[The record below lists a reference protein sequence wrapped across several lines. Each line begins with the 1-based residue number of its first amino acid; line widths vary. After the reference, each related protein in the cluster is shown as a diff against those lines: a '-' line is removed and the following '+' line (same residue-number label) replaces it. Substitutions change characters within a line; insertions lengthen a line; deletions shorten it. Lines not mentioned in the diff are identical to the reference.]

1 VVVQTTD
8 LQALGAYYHLVL
20 ITTPSKARAMQVYE
34 SLDTLKAQARV
45 MELRHP
51 EVRTVYKV
59 ALGRF
64 LEPYHTFRLRS
75 WFGLRDD
82 QFVDAYT
89 EKYTLP

>member
-1 VVVQTTD
+1 
-8 LQALGAYYHLVL
+8 VL
-20 ITTPSKARAMQVYE
+20 ITTPSKSQALRVYE
-34 SLDTLKAQARV
+34 SLDTLRSQARV
-45 MELRHP
+45 VELRHP
-51 EVRTVYKV
+51 EVTTVYKV

-82 QFVDAYT
+82 QFSDAYT